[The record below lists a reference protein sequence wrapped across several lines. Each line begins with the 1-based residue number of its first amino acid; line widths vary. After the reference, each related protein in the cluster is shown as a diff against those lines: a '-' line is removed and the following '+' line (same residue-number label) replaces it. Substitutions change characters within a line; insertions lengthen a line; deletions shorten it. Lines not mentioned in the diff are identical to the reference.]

1 MSIHGCEMS
10 EAPQLKILI
19 AEDNVAD
26 CLIINKL
33 VKDQG
38 YQTVVAHNGIEAI
51 DLYALEKPDI
61 ILMDALMPKMD
72 GFEAAKRIKSLVKDD
87 FVPIIFLT
95 SLKDDASLVS
105 CLEAGGDDFLSKP
118 YSRIVI
124 AAKINAFKRMIILHR
139 TVQAQRD
146 EIAHR
151 NEYLLQEQKIA
162 KKIFDN
168 VAHLGCLG
176 ASNINHLL
184 SPMSVFNG
192 DVLLASRKPSGGMI
206 VFLGDFTGHGLPA
219 AIGAMPVAEI
229 FYDLIAKGF
238 GVERIL
244 RDINQKLHTILPV
257 GFFCCASIIDVDYAW
272 ERIKLWNGGL
282 MDVLLKKNDGQ
293 VVPFKSLH
301 LPLGI
306 LSAKEFQATC
316 VDYDM
321 KVGERI
327 YLFSDGIVDLKDQDD
342 KEFSLDGF
350 ESFLSKNDCPDEI
363 FPHIVEQE
371 KLCYERSIS
380 NIDDV
385 TFVEIVMIS
394 EDVITQTHK
403 LVQNN
408 DVYGA
413 RDWSMSFEMFNQ
425 TIRDFNPVPLMLH
438 ITMEVPELRAF
449 NNDVC
454 MILSE
459 LITNG
464 IDHGLLGLD
473 SKLKD
478 SADGFQR
485 YYALRNERLDNLSEE
500 SLHISLRHIPNMGGG
515 VLVIRVEDTG
525 GGFDLNAIDYNIPKA
540 NQLSGRGIPLLKKI
554 CESLVY
560 EGNGN
565 VAEAVYRWK
574 KIKEK
579 KIL

>member
-1 MSIHGCEMS
+1 MS
-10 EAPQLKILI
+10 ETSQLKILI
-19 AEDNVAD
+19 TEDNIAD

-38 YQTVVAHNGIEAI
+38 YLTVIAHNGLEAI
-51 DLYALEKPDI
+51 DLFVKEKPDI

-72 GFEAAKRIKSLVKDD
+72 GFEAAKRIKSLVGDD

-95 SLKDDASLVS
+95 SLNDDVSLVS

-118 YSRIVI
+118 YSSIVI
-124 AAKINAFKRMIILHR
+124 AAKIHAFKRMIILHR

-146 EIAHR
+146 EITHR

-176 ASNINHLL
+176 ASNIKHLL

-229 FYDLIAKGF
+229 FYDLVAKGF

-244 RDINQKLHTILPV
+244 YDINHKLNMILPV
-257 GFFCCASIIDVDYAW
+257 GFFCCASIVDINYSW

-282 MDVLLKKNDGQ
+282 LDVLLKKNDGR
-293 VVPFKSLH
+293 VLPFESLH

-306 LSAKEFQATC
+306 LSAEEFNAEYVEC
-316 VDYDM
+316 DM
-321 KVGERI
+321 KVGERV
-327 YLFSDGIVDLKDQDD
+327 YLFSDGIVDLKDRED
-342 KEFSLDGF
+342 KAFSLNGF
-350 ESFLSKNDCPDEI
+350 ADFLLKNDAPGDV
-363 FPHIVEQE
+363 FSHIVEQE
-371 KLCYERSIS
+371 KLGFERNIS

-385 TFVEIVMIS
+385 TFVEISMIS
-394 EDVITQTHK
+394 EEIISSKHE
-403 LVQNN
+403 LVKNSELR
-408 DVYGA
+408 GA

-425 TIRDFNPVPLMLH
+425 TIRDFNPIPLMLH
-438 ITMEVPELRAF
+438 ITMEVPELRVF

-464 IDHGLLGLD
+464 IDHGLLCLD
-473 SKLKD
+473 SRLKN
-478 SADGFQR
+478 SANGFQQ
-485 YYALRNERLDNLSEE
+485 YYDLRNERLSKLSGE
-500 SLHISLRHIPNMGGG
+500 SLHISLRHLPNATGGA
-515 VLVIRVEDTG
+515 LVIRVVDTG
-525 GGFDLNAIDYNIPKA
+525 AGFDFGAIDFDIPKA
-540 NQLSGRGIPLLKKI
+540 SQMSGRGIPLLTRL
-554 CESLVY
+554 CESITY

-565 VAEAVYRWK
+565 TAEAVYRW
-574 KIKEK
+574 EK
-579 KIL
+579 AQDNNLL

>member
-1 MSIHGCEMS
+1 MSK
-10 EAPQLKILI
+10 APQLKILI
-19 AEDNVAD
+19 TEDNIAD

-33 VKDQG
+33 VRDQG

-51 DLYALEKPDI
+51 DLFVKEKPDI

-72 GFEAAKRIKSLVKDD
+72 GFEAVKRIKSLVKDD
-87 FVPIIFLT
+87 FLPIIFLT
-95 SLKDDASLVS
+95 SLNDDISLVS

-118 YSRIVI
+118 YSPIVI
-124 AAKINAFKRMIILHR
+124 AAKIQAFTRMITLHR

-146 EIAHR
+146 EITSR

-162 KKIFDN
+162 KEIFDN

-176 ASNINHLL
+176 ASNIKHLL

-219 AIGAMPVAEI
+219 AVGAMPVAEI
-229 FYDLIAKGF
+229 FYDLVAKGF
-238 GVERIL
+238 GSERIL
-244 RDINQKLHTILPV
+244 HDINQKLHTILPV
-257 GFFCCASIIDVDYAW
+257 GFFCCASIVDINYAW
-272 ERIKLWNGGL
+272 ERIEIWNGGL
-282 MDVLLKKNDGQ
+282 LDVLLKKNDGR
-293 VVPFKSLH
+293 VLPFKSLH

-306 LSAKEFQATC
+306 LSAEAFNAEC
-316 VDYDM
+316 VECDM

-327 YLFSDGIVDLKDQDD
+327 YLFSDGIVDLKDHEDN
-342 KEFSLDGF
+342 EFALNGF
-350 ESFLSKNDCPDEI
+350 ANFLLKNEEPELI
-363 FPHIVEQE
+363 FSHIVEQE
-371 KLCYERSIS
+371 KLSFERNVS

-385 TFVEIVMIS
+385 TFVEILMIS
-394 EDVITQTHK
+394 EDVVSSKHE

-408 DVYGA
+408 ELLGA

-425 TIRDFNPVPLMLH
+425 TIRDFNPIPLMLH
-438 ITMEVPELRAF
+438 VTMEVPELRVF

-473 SKLKD
+473 SKLKN
-478 SADGFQR
+478 SSNGFQQ
-485 YYALRNERLDNLSEE
+485 YYDLRSERLTNLSGE
-500 SLHISLRHIPNMGGG
+500 SLHISLRYLPNATGG
-515 VLVIRVEDTG
+515 VLVIRVVDTG
-525 GGFDLNAIDYNIPKA
+525 AGFDFSQVDFDIPKA
-540 NQLSGRGIPLLKKI
+540 SQMSGRGIPLLTRL
-554 CESLVY
+554 CESIIY

-565 VAEAVYRWK
+565 TVEAVYRWVK
-574 KIKEK
+574 LHDNNK
-579 KIL
+579 L

>member
-1 MSIHGCEMS
+1 MS
-10 EAPQLKILI
+10 EMPQLKILI
-19 AEDNVAD
+19 TEDNIAD

-38 YQTVVAHNGIEAI
+38 YQTVVAHNGLEAI
-51 DLYALEKPDI
+51 DLFVKEKPDI

-72 GFEAAKRIKSLVKDD
+72 GFEAAKRIKLLVGDD

-95 SLKDDASLVS
+95 SLNDDVSLVS

-118 YSRIVI
+118 YNSIVI
-124 AAKINAFKRMIILHR
+124 AAKIQAFKRMITLHR

-146 EIAHR
+146 EITHR

-176 ASNINHLL
+176 ASNIKHLL

-229 FYDLIAKGF
+229 FYDLVAKGF

-244 RDINQKLHTILPV
+244 HDINHKLHTILPV
-257 GFFCCASIIDVDYAW
+257 GFFCCASIVDINYSW

-282 MDVLLKKNDGQ
+282 LDVLLKKNDGR
-293 VVPFKSLH
+293 VLPFKSLH

-306 LSAKEFQATC
+306 LSAEEFNAEC
-316 VDYDM
+316 VEGDM
-321 KVGERI
+321 KVGERV
-327 YLFSDGIVDLKDQDD
+327 YLFSDGIEDLKDRDD
-342 KEFSLDGF
+342 NEFSLNGF
-350 ESFLSKNDCPDEI
+350 ADFLLENDNSDEI
-363 FPHIVEQE
+363 FSHIVEQE
-371 KLCYERSIS
+371 KLSFERNIS

-385 TFVEIVMIS
+385 TFVEILMIC
-394 EDVITQTHK
+394 EDVVSSKHE
-403 LVQNN
+403 LVQNSELR
-408 DVYGA
+408 GA

-425 TIRDFNPVPLMLH
+425 TICDFNPIPLMLH
-438 ITMEVPELRAF
+438 ITMEVPELRVF
-449 NNDVC
+449 NHDVC

-473 SKLKD
+473 SKLKN
-478 SADGFQR
+478 SANGFQE
-485 YYALRNERLDNLSEE
+485 YYDLRNERLTNLSGE
-500 SLHISLRHIPNMGGG
+500 SLHISLRHLPDATGG
-515 VLVIRVEDTG
+515 VLVIRVVDTG
-525 GGFDLNAIDYNIPKA
+525 AGFDFNAIDFDIPKA
-540 NQLSGRGIPLLKKI
+540 SQMSGRGIPLLTRL
-554 CESLVY
+554 CESITY
-560 EGNGN
+560 EGDGN
-565 VAEAVYRWK
+565 IAEAVYRW
-574 KIKEK
+574 ERTRDNNS
-579 KIL
+579 L

>member
-1 MSIHGCEMS
+1 MS
-10 EAPQLKILI
+10 ETAQLKILI
-19 AEDNVAD
+19 TEDNIAD

-51 DLYALEKPDI
+51 ELFVKEKPDI

-72 GFEAAKRIKSLVKDD
+72 GFEAAKRIKSLVQDD

-95 SLKDDASLVS
+95 SLNDDASLVY
-105 CLEAGGDDFLSKP
+105 CLQAGGDDFLSKP
-118 YSRIVI
+118 YSAIVI
-124 AAKINAFKRMIILHR
+124 AAKIQAFTRMIILHR

-151 NEYLLQEQKIA
+151 NEHLLQEQKIA

-176 ASNINHLL
+176 ASNIKHLL

-219 AIGAMPVAEI
+219 AIGAMPVADI

-238 GVERIL
+238 GVERIIQ
-244 RDINQKLHTILPV
+244 DINQKLHTILPV
-257 GFFCCASIIDVDYAW
+257 GFFCCASIIDINYAW

-282 MDVLLKKNDGQ
+282 LDVLLKKNDGH

-306 LSAKEFQATC
+306 LSAEEFNAEC
-316 VDYDM
+316 VESDM

-327 YLFSDGIVDLKDQDD
+327 YLFSDGIVDLKDRED
-342 KEFSLDGF
+342 KEFSLHGF
-350 ESFLSKNDCPDEI
+350 ASFLLENEVPDEI
-363 FPHIVEQE
+363 FPYIVEQE
-371 KLCYERSIS
+371 KLCFERSIS

-385 TFVEIVMIS
+385 TFIEISMIS
-394 EDVITQTHK
+394 QDLISSKHH
-403 LVQNN
+403 LVQNTEL
-408 DVYGA
+408 YGA
-413 RDWSMSFEMFNQ
+413 RDWSMSFEIFNQ

-438 ITMEVPELRAF
+438 VTMEVPELRAF
-449 NNDVC
+449 NHDVC

-473 SKLKD
+473 SRLKD
-478 SADGFQR
+478 SADGFQQ
-485 YYALRNERLDNLSEE
+485 YYDLRNERLAKLSEE
-500 SLHISLRHIPNMGGG
+500 SLHISLRHLPNALGG
-515 VLVIRVEDTG
+515 VLVVRVVDTG
-525 GGFDLNAIDYNIPKA
+525 CGFDFSARDFDIPKA
-540 NQLSGRGIPLLKKI
+540 SQMSGRGIPLLKRL

-565 VAEAVYRWK
+565 IAQAVYRWE
-574 KIKEK
+574 KIQEK